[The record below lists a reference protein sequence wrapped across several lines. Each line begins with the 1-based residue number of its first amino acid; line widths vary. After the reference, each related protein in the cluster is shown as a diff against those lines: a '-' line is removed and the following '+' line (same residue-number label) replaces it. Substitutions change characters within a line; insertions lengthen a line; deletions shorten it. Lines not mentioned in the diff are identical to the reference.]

1 MRQAGVSVRPEALW
15 SDHEWEEVSAP
26 REETTTPTDAPAHA
40 YPSVPTPPARG
51 VQARSGVIAPTR
63 SRADESGRPLRGG
76 PTRPGARAPG
86 SSARGVPAR
95 SGAIAP
101 TRSRADVPG
110 RPAQGGSSPTD
121 SRPAARPPTSARP
134 GAGVPGRRT
143 VKIQGRGAERHLIY
157 SSRRPQRR
165 PSERPYERAGFRPD
179 RVAMWA
185 VLLGVLLILV
195 AATSSHAAVSSRAA
209 PGSHG
214 SGAPVAAVGQHVSR
228 IARGARR

>member
-15 SDHEWEEVSAP
+15 SDHEWEEVGAP
-26 REETTTPTDAPAHA
+26 REETATPADAPARA

-51 VQARSGVIAPTR
+51 VQARFGVIAPTR
-63 SRADESGRPLRGG
+63 SPADESGRALRGD

-101 TRSRADVPG
+101 IRSRADVPG
-110 RPAQGGSSPTD
+110 HPAQGGSSPTEG
-121 SRPAARPPTSARP
+121 RA
-134 GAGVPGRRT
+134 GAGIPGRRT
-143 VKIQGRGAERHLIY
+143 VKIQGRGAERNLIY
-157 SSRRPQRR
+157 SSRRPRRR
-165 PSERPYERAGFRPD
+165 PPERPYERAGFKPD

-195 AATSSHAAVSSRAA
+195 AATSSHAAVSSRTALW
-209 PGSHG
+209 SHG
-214 SGAPVAAVGQHVSR
+214 SGAPVTAVVQHVSR
-228 IARGARR
+228 TARGARR